1 MADSRAD
8 TTPTRPGP
16 VDGTRDVAALQEEL
30 EILRA
35 RLHEGPQARRRGF
48 WRSFVVVIC
57 LVAVTVLSPLCI
69 VAAWANREISST
81 DTYVSTVAP
90 LASDP
95 AVQEAVSTRV
105 ADEVI
110 TRLNVPEITDL
121 TIAALEQRGLGPRA
135 TATLDA
141 LRTPLVGAIENF
153 IRTQVQRLIAS
164 DTFADAWVAANREAH
179 AQLVAVLTGDTGS
192 SSVDVSGTTVS
203 LNLAALIDAVKAE
216 LVDRGFQ
223 LAERIPEVNASFVII
238 QSADL
243 GKAQTGFRLLQ
254 HLRVAL
260 PAIAIA
266 LLGIAVFVSSN
277 RRKTAIAGM
286 LCIAGGMLLLGFAI
300 AIFRSVYLGA
310 IPADQV
316 PHAAAAAIYD
326 ALVRFIR
333 SNLRGVLLLA
343 VLVAAGRWV
352 TGPTRAATG
361 VRHRVASATA
371 RVRAARSKG
380 FATGPVG
387 AWLWTYGGVVRAAT
401 AAVGGLILVWTNPI
415 TGLEVIVVAGIV
427 CVAWLL
433 THVLAAPPDPGI
445 PGQRSA
451 ESAPPAVSGHQP

>member
-1 MADSRAD
+1 
-8 TTPTRPGP
+8 
-16 VDGTRDVAALQEEL
+16 
-30 EILRA
+30 
-35 RLHEGPQARRRGF
+35 
-48 WRSFVVVIC
+48 
-57 LVAVTVLSPLCI
+57 
-69 VAAWANREISST
+69 
-81 DTYVSTVAP
+81 
-90 LASDP
+90 
-95 AVQEAVSTRV
+95 
-105 ADEVI
+105 
-110 TRLNVPEITDL
+110 
-121 TIAALEQRGLGPRA
+121 
-135 TATLDA
+135 
-141 LRTPLVGAIENF
+141 VGAIDSF
-153 IRTQVQRLIAS
+153 IRTQVQQLIAS
-164 DTFADAWVAANREAH
+164 DTFTDAWVAANREAH

-216 LVDRGFQ
+216 LVDRGFR

-286 LCIAGGMLLLGFAI
+286 LCIAGGMLLLGLAI

-343 VLVAAGRWV
+343 VLVAAGLWV

-361 VRHRVASATA
+361 VRRRVASAMA
-371 RVRAARSKG
+371 SVRAARSRG

-387 AWLWTYGGVVRAAT
+387 AWLWTYGGIVRAAT